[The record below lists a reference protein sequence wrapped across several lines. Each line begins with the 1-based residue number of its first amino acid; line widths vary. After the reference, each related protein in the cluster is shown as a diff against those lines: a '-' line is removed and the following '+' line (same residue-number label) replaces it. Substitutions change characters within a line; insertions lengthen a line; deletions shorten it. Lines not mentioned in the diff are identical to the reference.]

1 MPDLDERFRS
11 LSGAAAPDLWGEI
24 EERLPGPLPEPA
36 LGRRL
41 LVSVVALLV
50 AVAGFAGLV
59 VAFRAQERPQAGA
72 VTNGKIAFVAFD
84 GSTWQ
89 IYSAE
94 PDGTALA
101 QLTHVADP
109 VMVGE
114 PAWSPDG
121 SRLAYVVQGSD
132 PNGTTGGSDIWIMN
146 ADGTDAHAVTD
157 GLGSSWGPAWSPDGS
172 DIAFTR
178 GSDIY
183 LMDADGIHAT
193 NITSDPDDPPGARF
207 EPTWSPDGEHIAFVG
222 RGGDDDLYLMRSD
235 GTDVRLLFSGPGY
248 QRELAWSPS
257 GSTIAFANV
266 TEESGTDIGRFTL
279 IDQTGTVVGRL
290 SDLPPM
296 AQAPTWSP
304 DGRLIAFMANVA
316 GSEREAI
323 YLMNADGTDLRQ
335 VPGLPINASFPA
347 WQPIPVEQRTP
358 TASPSSPIAVP
369 KTNGSI
375 YFRVGERDGST
386 RIEAVWPDGSDRRV
400 AFEGDPMHVTQIA
413 WSPDGSRI
421 AYVDPVAAD
430 RGIYV
435 ANADGTDAV
444 RLTDGVNDGWP
455 SWSPD
460 GTRVLF
466 SSTRHDPEIE
476 HCEGISGQE
485 FLCPTDVYA
494 MDADGSSVTRLTSDD
509 TAEFQPV
516 WSPIGDRIAFVRSN
530 GGTGGEAPLIFT
542 MNPDGTNVRQVS
554 SGEGGSDFSPSWS
567 PDGSQI
573 AFVGFRWEDWAI
585 WVVNADGTDEHE
597 LQFGGEVGAWF
608 ANRPVWSPDGTLI
621 ASVCIPGDGGDA
633 VGLCL
638 IRPDGSGFSSIAEVP
653 WYAGDIAWQP
663 IPIVEGATEPT
674 PEASP
679 TEPASVEVSVTT
691 IGGIG
696 PFPNAVVAGE
706 GGIWVSAPR
715 DDGSG
720 GGDLLR
726 IDPSTAEIVAR
737 IPLDALPAWEI
748 GGAGMAT
755 GLGSVWVISQTDEL
769 EEHRR
774 AVLQRV
780 DPSAND
786 VAEVIDLGPA
796 DMGADVW
803 VDASAIWALVG
814 ARDGAGLEALRID
827 PVDHQVTSRTA
838 IPAFWSQTI
847 FVAGGWTWVL
857 ATAPNDKGPVEANT
871 LYKIDPSTGELVGTV
886 NLGGFVWGP
895 VVDADAIWIRD
906 VTGVLRLDP
915 ITGQPLGQA
924 IPPTPGCCT
933 GAFVPDGTGGVWIGS
948 RLTDA
953 GGEAPAL
960 WHIDASG
967 AVIAE
972 GAIDAVER
980 DAWFGVAYAYDPF
993 TNTIWMAHLQNS
1005 VSRIELLES

>member
-11 LSGAAAPDLWGEI
+11 LSRAGAPDLWGEI

-36 LGRRL
+36 LGPRL

-50 AVAGFAGLV
+50 AFAGLAGLV
-59 VAFRAQERPQAGA
+59 VVFRAWERPQAGA

-94 PDGTALA
+94 PDGTALI

-132 PNGTTGGSDIWIMN
+132 SDGTTGRSDIWIMN
-146 ADGTDAHAVTD
+146 TDGTDAHAVTD
-157 GLGSSWGPAWSPDGS
+157 GPSSSWSPAWSPDGS
-172 DIAFTR
+172 AIAFTR
-178 GSDIY
+178 GSNIY
-183 LMDADGIHAT
+183 LMDAEGIHAT
-193 NITSDPDDPPGARF
+193 NITSDPENPPGAQF

-222 RGGDDDLYLMRSD
+222 RGGDDDLYVMRSD
-235 GTDVRLLFSGPGY
+235 GADVRLLFSGPGY
-248 QRELAWSPS
+248 QSELAWSPS

-266 TEESGTDIGRFTL
+266 TEESGTDVGRFTL

-290 SDLPPM
+290 SGLPPM

-323 YLMNADGTDLRQ
+323 YLMNADGTDIRP
-335 VPGLPINASFPA
+335 VPGLPMNASFPA
-347 WQPIPVEQRTP
+347 WQPIPVEQPTP
-358 TASPSSPIAVP
+358 TASPTPPVAVP
-369 KTNGSI
+369 KANGPI
-375 YFRVGERDGST
+375 YFRIGERDGST
-386 RIEAVWPDGSDRRV
+386 RIEAVEPDGTGRRV
-400 AFEGDPMHVTQIA
+400 VFDGEPLRITQIA

-421 AYVDPVAAD
+421 AYRDPIAAE

-435 ANADGTDAV
+435 ANPDGSAPV
-444 RLTDGVNDGWP
+444 RLTDGANDAWP
-455 SWSPD
+455 SWSPN
-460 GTRVLF
+460 GSKILF
-466 SSTRHDPEIE
+466 SSSRYDPSIE
-476 HCEGISGQE
+476 GCEPGVD
-485 FLCPTDVYA
+485 FRCPTDIYV
-494 MDADGSSVTRLTSDD
+494 MDADGSGVVRLTDD
-509 TAEFQPV
+509 QAPEYQPV
-516 WSPIGDRIAFVRSN
+516 WSPGGDRIAFVRPR
-530 GGTGGEAPLIFT
+530 GGTIAFWEAPAIFS
-542 MNPDGTNVRQVS
+542 MNADGTEVRQVS
-554 SGEGGSDFSPSWS
+554 SGDGGSDFSPSWS
-567 PDGSQI
+567 PDGEQL
-573 AFVGFRWEDWAI
+573 AFSAFRFEDSSLF
-585 WVVNADGTDEHE
+585 VVEPDGT
-597 LQFGGEVGAWF
+597 GERSLLSVGYVAD
-608 ANRPVWSPDGTLI
+608 PVWSPDGRLL
-621 ASVCIPGDGGDA
+621 AFVGNDA
-633 VGLCL
+633 
-638 IRPDGSGFSSIAEVP
+638 DGSGSGTAIYVMSADGTNVTQLASIASYEVTP
-653 WYAGDIAWQP
+653 DIAWQP
-663 IPIVEGATEPT
+663 IPTNEATTEPT
-674 PEASP
+674 PEPSP
-679 TEPASVEVSVTT
+679 TEPASIEVSVTT

-696 PFPNAVVAGE
+696 PFPNAVVVGE
-706 GGIWVSAPR
+706 GAIWVSAPR

-720 GGDLLR
+720 GGDLVR

-737 IPLDALPAWEI
+737 IPLEGLPTWEI

-755 GLGSVWVISQTDEL
+755 GLGSVWVISQTNEL
-769 EEHRR
+769 EVHRH

-886 NLGGFVWGP
+886 NLGGFVWGL

-933 GAFVPDGTGGVWIGS
+933 GAFVPDGAGGVWIGS

-972 GAIDAVER
+972 GAIDPVER

-993 TNTIWMAHLQNS
+993 TNTIWMVHLQNS